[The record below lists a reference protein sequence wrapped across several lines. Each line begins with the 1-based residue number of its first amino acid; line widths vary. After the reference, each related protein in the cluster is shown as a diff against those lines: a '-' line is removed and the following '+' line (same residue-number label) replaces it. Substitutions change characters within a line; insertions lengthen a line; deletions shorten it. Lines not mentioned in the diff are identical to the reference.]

1 MKEGE
6 KIMDKIKVCH
16 IVKLNMCGVGIF
28 VCNLLEHTDYKK
40 YDATVLIC
48 GDEYSG
54 ILLSRLKKLP
64 TKVVHCH
71 SNNSLEYFK
80 FLTKFFKEQKFDVCH
95 SHISELSG
103 LFLFIA
109 YCSRI
114 QTRVAHSHVAPKPL
128 KHTFFSK
135 NRSLWRSLR
144 TIVMQ
149 AVLFHLV
156 SIFSNR
162 RLACSEEAA
171 IYLFKNSIIRK
182 KKYVIIP
189 NGIAL
194 NEFSCPQKTIRK
206 KTEILFIGRMFTE
219 KNPLF
224 AIQVFAEYLK
234 EDPTAHMTMI
244 GKGLLEADVRAEI
257 ESLNLFDHINIVSE
271 TGDAPQYYRAADLL
285 LFPSFHEGLGT
296 VLVEAQAAKVKCL
309 ASDAVPQLAQCGLVE
324 YKPLADGPEAWAKY
338 ISQLLQDDC
347 LKVDQ
352 EKLKYFDIKNTVRM
366 IDEAY
371 ARSV

>member
-1 MKEGE
+1 
-6 KIMDKIKVCH
+6 MDKIKVCH
-16 IVKLNMCGVGIF
+16 IVELNMCGVDIF

-48 GDEYSG
+48 GNNYSE
-54 ILLSRLKKLP
+54 ILLSRLKILP
-64 TKVVHCH
+64 IKIVQC
-71 SNNSLEYFK
+71 SFNNSLEYYK
-80 FLTKFFKEQKFDVCH
+80 FLTKFFQEQKFDVCH

-109 YCSRI
+109 YCNRI
-114 QTRVAHSHVAPKPL
+114 PIRVAHSHVAPKPL
-128 KHTFFSK
+128 KHTFFFK

-144 TIVMQ
+144 IIVMQ

-162 RLACSEEAA
+162 HLACSEEAA
-171 IYLFKNSIIRK
+171 RYLFKNSIIRK

-189 NGIAL
+189 NGIDL
-194 NEFSCPQKTIRK
+194 NEFSRPQKTSRNN
-206 KTEILFIGRMFTE
+206 TEVLFIGRMFTE

-234 EDPTAHMTMI
+234 KDPTAHMTMI

-257 ESLNLFDHINIVSE
+257 EELDLFNHVNIVSE
-271 TGDAPQYYRAADLL
+271 TGDVPQYYRAADVL
-285 LFPSFHEGLGT
+285 LFPSLHEGLGT

-309 ASDAVPQLAQCGLVE
+309 ASNAVPQLAQCGLVE
-324 YKPLADGPEAWAKY
+324 YKPLADGPEAWAEY
-338 ISQLLQDDC
+338 MSQLLQNDS
-347 LKVDQ
+347 LKVDR
-352 EKLKYFDIKNTVRM
+352 EKLKFFDVKNTVRL
-366 IDEAY
+366 IDKVY
-371 ARSV
+371 GL